1 VFDFHAPILSDTA
14 AGSLGTPCG
23 CVISNADL
31 CPNGCYVV
39 AVLQARV
46 VLFLGV
52 FSGTVTVGTIVMF
65 LQYSRQIQG
74 PMTQAGQLLNNFERV
89 KASAK
94 RVFVLFDYPVSVP
107 EASDATV
114 LKDV

>member
-1 VFDFHAPILSDTA
+1 MFDFHAPILSDTA

-52 FSGTVTVGTIVMF
+52 FSETVTVGTIVMF

-74 PMTQAGQLLNNFERV
+74 PMTQAG
-89 KASAK
+89 
-94 RVFVLFDYPVSVP
+94 
-107 EASDATV
+107 
-114 LKDV
+114 